1 MFCNC
6 VWCAMAI
13 KHQERITVAN
23 ADGNYSFNIY
33 FYNVIFLLSFFTS
46 KEKKKKN
53 DILYNSFT
61 KFNMQK
67 FNQTCMS
74 NNVRNF

>member
-1 MFCNC
+1 
-6 VWCAMAI
+6 MAI
-13 KHQERITVAN
+13 KHQERITVVN

-53 DILYNSFT
+53 NILYNCSFT
-61 KFNMQK
+61 KFNM
-67 FNQTCMS
+67 
-74 NNVRNF
+74 